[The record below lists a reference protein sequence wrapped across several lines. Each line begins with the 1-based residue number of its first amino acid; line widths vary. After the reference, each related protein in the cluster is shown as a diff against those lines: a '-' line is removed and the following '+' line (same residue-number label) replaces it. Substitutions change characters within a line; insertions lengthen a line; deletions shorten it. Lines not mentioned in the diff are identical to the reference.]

1 MSSSRTVRTFR
12 AVRHLTVALV
22 VMSLCGCRDLS
33 QRLWRQPRV
42 AVQAVRLDGVG
53 LDGGTLRVSLL
64 VHNPNFYS
72 LNTAGMRYSL
82 LVRDSVTIAE
92 GSDSAHRHVP
102 SNDSVVVELPLHVTW
117 RGLSSAGQDMVN
129 SGLVSY
135 RLIGDITL
143 DTPIGSHDVPINQT
157 GRFAPMR

>member
-1 MSSSRTVRTFR
+1 MR
-12 AVRHLTVALV
+12 ALRYLAAALLAASV
-22 VMSLCGCRDLS
+22 GGCRDLS

-42 AVQAVRLDGVG
+42 AIRGVRLQGVG
-53 LDGGTLRVSLL
+53 LEGGTLRVSLL

-92 GSDSAHRHVP
+92 GSDTTHRRVP
-102 SNDSVVVELPLHVTW
+102 ANDSVVVELPLHVTW
-117 RGLSSAGQDMVN
+117 RGLSSAGQDIVN
-129 SGLVSY
+129 SGLVAY

-143 DTPIGSHDVPINQT
+143 DTPIGAHDVPIDER
-157 GRFAPMR
+157 GRFAPIR